1 MIILKDGDNRND
13 VLGLTNDDLKIIEM
27 GLKGLIKNN
36 KSINPDRV
44 WQLIRGFNN
53 NLTFFDTNIDSISM
67 FRKNENDCANTVDL
81 GLPSGLLWATCN
93 VGATSPEQ
101 AGQYF
106 AWGETTGYTAEQ
118 VTGGERKFNYNSLK
132 VRNIT
137 GNLTAEQDAAHAYMG
152 GKWRMPTKEE
162 FQELMD
168 NCDVNW
174 TDDYIGIGVAG
185 MLLTSKVNGS
195 SIFFP
200 AAGHCGGSSVSC
212 VGLLSH
218 YWSASGNSSGDAW
231 SLYFNDGSSYVLND
245 RRYFGLSVR
254 GVCER

>member
-1 MIILKDGDNRND
+1 MIILKDGENRND

-27 GLKGLIKNN
+27 GLKGLIENDNN
-36 KSINPDRV
+36 VNPNRV

-53 NLTFFDTNIDSISM
+53 DLAFFDTNTDSVPM
-67 FRKNENDCANTVDL
+67 YRKNGDDCFKTVDL

-101 AGQYF
+101 AGLYF
-106 AWGETTGYTAEQ
+106 AWGETTGFTAEQ
-118 VTGGERKFNYNSLK
+118 VTGGERKFNYNSSK

-137 GNLTAEQDAAHAYMG
+137 GNLTAEQDAAHACMG
-152 GKWRMPTKEE
+152 GKWRMPTKVE
-162 FQELMD
+162 FDELID
-168 NCDVNW
+168 NCDVKW

-185 MLLTSKVNGS
+185 MLLTSKVNGN

-200 AAGHCGGSSVSC
+200 SAGHCGGSSVSC
-212 VGLLSH
+212 VGLLGH
-218 YWSASGNSSGDAW
+218 YWSASWGSSGNAL
-231 SLYFNDGSSYVLND
+231 SLYFNDGSTYVLND